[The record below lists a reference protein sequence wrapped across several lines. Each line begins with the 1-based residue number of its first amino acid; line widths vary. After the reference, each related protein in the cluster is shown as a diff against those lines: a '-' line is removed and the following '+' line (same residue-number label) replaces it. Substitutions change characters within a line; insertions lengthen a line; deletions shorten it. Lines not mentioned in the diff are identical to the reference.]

1 MDDARRA
8 LAAAAANHAAALA
21 DGSVD
26 APADADALRLK
37 TTKSVLDRGAVL
49 LKSAYDAQRAEQLA
63 TQPPGKAFTVA
74 EYLAEFV
81 APT

>member
-1 MDDARRA
+1 MNMILGDVEEVITSTETDEETFEEFT
-8 LAAAAANHAAALA
+8 
-21 DGSVD
+21 
-26 APADADALRLK
+26 K